1 MLSYREDLKPKAQNL
16 RKNMTQEEKHLWF
29 DFLKAYPI
37 QFRRQKPVN
46 QYILDFYC
54 SKAKLAVE
62 LDGSQHYETDAQKY
76 DAERTK
82 FLEEQGIEVLRFTN
96 QEIKQHFPEVVKLIE
111 EKVKERMGKYR
122 K

>member
-16 RKNMTQEEKHLWF
+16 RKNMTPEEKHLWF

-54 SKAKLAVE
+54 SKAKLAIE

-76 DAERTK
+76 DEKRTK

-111 EKVKERMGKYR
+111 EKVKERVGKYR

>member
-16 RKNMTQEEKHLWF
+16 RKNMTPEEKHLWF

-54 SKAKLAVE
+54 SKAKLAIE
-62 LDGSQHYETDAQKY
+62 LDGSQHYETDVQKY
-76 DAERTK
+76 DEERTK

-96 QEIKQHFPEVVKLIE
+96 LEIKQHFPEVVKLIE
-111 EKVKERMGKYR
+111 EKVKERVGKYR